1 MRINPYLP
9 LCFFVLSILLSAG
22 SCQHDPFLEDDTFN
36 PGDTTVVDPGDTTVI
51 NPNDTIDPCD
61 PEVVYFDQQV
71 LPILQSNCALSG
83 CHDAIT
89 HEDGVDLTS
98 YEKVMQTAD
107 VRPNNLGGS
116 DLYEVIT
123 DDDVDDRMPPAPN
136 IPLTSEQIQ
145 LIADWILQGAEDLA
159 CNPDAG
165 GCDTENVRYA
175 DFVQP
180 LIQNTCQ
187 GCHSGGAPSGG
198 IDLSTYQGVKGVA
211 DNGRLY
217 GAISWQSGFVNMP
230 FNGNQLPDCT
240 IDKIKSWIDSGA
252 PNN

>member
-1 MRINPYLP
+1 MNMRISPYWP
-9 LCFFVLSILLSAG
+9 LCFFVFSLLLGAG
-22 SCQHDPFLEDDTFN
+22 ACKHDPFLEDDTFT
-36 PGDTTVVDPGDTTVI
+36 PIDTTDVDPGDTT
-51 NPNDTIDPCD
+51 TMGTPCD
-61 PEVVYFDQQV
+61 PDVVYFDQQV

-89 HEDGVDLTS
+89 QEDGVNLTS

-107 VRPNNLGGS
+107 VRPNDLDGS

-123 DDDVDDRMPPAPN
+123 DDDVDDRMPPSPN
-136 IPLTSEQIQ
+136 TPLNSEQVQ
-145 LIADWILQGAEDLA
+145 LIANWILQGAQDLE
-159 CNPDAG
+159 CDENAG
-165 GCDTENVRYA
+165 GCDTENISYA
-175 DFVQP
+175 SFVQP

-187 GCHSGGAPSGG
+187 GCHSGGAPSAG

-240 IDKIKSWIDSGA
+240 IDKIKSWIDAGA